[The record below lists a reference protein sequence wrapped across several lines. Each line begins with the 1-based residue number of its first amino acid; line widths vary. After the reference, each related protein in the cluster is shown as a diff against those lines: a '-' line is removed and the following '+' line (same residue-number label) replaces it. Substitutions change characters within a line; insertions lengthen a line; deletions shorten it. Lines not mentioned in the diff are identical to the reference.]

1 MNRSA
6 LSLHQL
12 CLSYGSHT
20 VLQPT
25 SLDIPTGAVV
35 GLVGRNGAGKSSLLR
50 CWAGLTPPSS
60 GQASVLGCDS
70 MDLSDAVRERLGFA
84 GQAPDLLPW
93 LTVWQHIEY
102 IGSFYARWTPERA
115 RQLCQRLALSEA
127 TKVAALS
134 GGDQQKLEIVL
145 ALAHDP
151 DVLLLDE
158 PVSNLDP
165 LARRDFMRVLFET
178 DAERATPRTVVISSH
193 LLSDLERV
201 ITHLVML
208 KDGQVVLNAPWDELQ
223 EQRHQALEDLFV
235 SEAQA

>member
-1 MNRSA
+1 MNTPA
-6 LSLHQL
+6 LRLQQL
-12 CLSYGSHT
+12 SLSYGPHT

-25 SLDIPTGAVV
+25 SLDIPSGAVV

-70 MDLSDAVRERLGFA
+70 MDLSDAVRERLGLVS
-84 GQAPDLLPW
+84 QAPDLLPW

-102 IGSFYARWTPERA
+102 IGSFYARWTAERA
-115 RQLCQRLALSEA
+115 HQLCQRLALSET
-127 TKVAALS
+127 TKVSALS

-165 LARRDFMRVLFET
+165 LARRDFMRLLFEWDT
-178 DAERATPRTVVISSH
+178 ERAAPRTVVISSH

-208 KDGQVVLNAPWDELQ
+208 KDGQVVINAPWDEVQ